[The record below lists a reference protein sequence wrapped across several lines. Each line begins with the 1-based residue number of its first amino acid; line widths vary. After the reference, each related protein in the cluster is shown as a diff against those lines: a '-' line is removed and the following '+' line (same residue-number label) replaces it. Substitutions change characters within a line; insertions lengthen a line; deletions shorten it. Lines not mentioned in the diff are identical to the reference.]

1 MSSCLTIF
9 FGAVVVVFPIFM
21 CAYLYR
27 NFNKLDTPEIKSK
40 FGSFYSEFYI
50 KRGRG
55 ILVTVVIFY
64 LRRILIPITVVYNK
78 AIIVQILAMVATILA

>member
-1 MSSCLTIF
+1 M
-9 FGAVVVVFPIFM
+9 
-21 CAYLYR
+21 
-27 NFNKLDTPEIKSK
+27 PEMKSK
-40 FGSFYSEFYI
+40 FGSLYSEFYI